1 MEKVNKLYF
10 PNLTG
15 LRAIAVLLVFFHHY
29 NQILNLFGHRGIP
42 IYFLDSAGEIGVLLF
57 FVLSG
62 FLITNLLLHEEKIAK
77 KIDIKKFYFR
87 RILRI
92 WPLYY
97 LLVFLGFFVFPYLSI
112 PYLSAYLFEKRD
124 FFFFFFFSANY
135 VLFKGIVIPGIA
147 PLWSVCVEEY
157 FYLIWPWVIR
167 FKKFLFGF
175 VLLVFFFPI
184 LKYLSEMNRIDI
196 YYFNKIFQLFPFE
209 GMVSGGL
216 FAYLFFNRPLLLEMF
231 IFNKL
236 SQLLFV
242 SLLLFVFVTQG
253 INFPMYRFIYSV
265 LFSYLIS
272 NLALNKTNVLH
283 LEFKLLNY
291 IGEIS
296 YGIYLFHSFILFI
309 FLFSLKKF
317 YNDTDDFY
325 PSNGQHI
332 LISFTILTFT
342 ILFSKIIFVYFENY
356 FLKLKE
362 NFMVVKSTNK
372 Q

>member
-29 NQILNLFGHRGIP
+29 NQILNLFGYKGIP
-42 IYFLDSAGEIGVLLF
+42 LYFIDSSGEIGVLLF

-62 FLITNLLLHEEKIAK
+62 FLITSLLLHEEKITK
-77 KIDIKKFYFR
+77 KIDVKKFYFR

-97 LLVFLGFFVFPYLSI
+97 LLVFLGFFVFPYLGI
-112 PYLSAYLFEKRD
+112 PYLSTYIFEKRD

-167 FKKFLFGF
+167 FKKFLIGF

-196 YYFNKIFQLFPFE
+196 FYFNEIFQLFPFE

-216 FAYLFFNRPLLLEMF
+216 FAYLFFNR
-231 IFNKL
+231 
-236 SQLLFV
+236 
-242 SLLLFVFVTQG
+242 SLLLDSFIFQKLFQVIFVSVLIFVFVTQG

-296 YGIYLFHSFILFI
+296 YGIYLFHSFILYVG
-309 FLFSLKKF
+309 LVLLKKIYNNSDNF
-317 YNDTDDFY
+317 YL
-325 PSNGQHI
+325 SNVKHI
-332 LISFTILTFT
+332 LISLIMLTFT
-342 ILFSKIIFVYFENY
+342 ILFSKIIFLYFEAK

-372 Q
+372 K

>member
-1 MEKVNKLYF
+1 MGKVDKLYF

-15 LRAIAVLLVFFHHY
+15 LRAIAILLVFFHHY
-29 NQILNLFGHRGIP
+29 NQIINLFGYRGIP

-62 FLITNLLLHEEKIAK
+62 FLITSLLLNEVKLVK
-77 KIDIKKFYFR
+77 KINVKKFYVR

-97 LLVFLGFFVFPYLSI
+97 LMIFLGFFVFPYLSI
-112 PYLSAYLFEKRD
+112 PYLSTYSFDKKD
-124 FFFFFFFSANY
+124 FFFFFSANY

-184 LKYLSEMNRIDI
+184 IRYFSELNEINI
-196 YYFNKIFQLFPFE
+196 YYLTRIFQLFPFE

-216 FAYLFFNRPLLLEMF
+216 FAYLFFNRPF
-231 IFNKL
+231 ILNSIFFNKL
-236 SQLLFV
+236 LQLIFIFMLC
-242 SLLLFVFVTQG
+242 LVFG
-253 INFPMYRFIYSV
+253 LKGNNFPMYRFFYSV
-265 LFSYLIS
+265 MFSYLFS
-272 NLALNKTNVLH
+272 NSALNRKNI
-283 LEFKLLNY
+283 LNFEIKPFIY

-296 YGIYLFHSFILFI
+296 YGIYLFHGFILFI
-309 FLFSLKKF
+309 FLNLLEKF
-317 YNDTDDFY
+317 YNNMDSIYLSTTK
-325 PSNGQHI
+325 HI
-332 LISFTILTFT
+332 LISMFILILTI
-342 ILFSKIIFVYFENY
+342 ILSKFIFLYFESK